1 MMNEKNEE
9 YVVDTSVTAKLF
21 VNEAHSDKARLLY
34 QQASQQKISLIAPEL
49 TWYELNSV
57 LTKAQVPFFDIQRH
71 LFVFQELVH
80 NEVIK
85 MVPVSLDLLNQAAF
99 LASMDTQGK
108 GYISSFDA
116 TFHALALLKKAIFIT
131 ADKTHYNKTKDLI
144 GSVVQ
149 LEDFSD

>member
-1 MMNEKNEE
+1 MTYKNEA

-21 VNEAHSDKARLLY
+21 VNEEHNDKARLLY
-34 QQASQQKISLIAPEL
+34 QQASQKEISLFAPDL

-57 LTKAQVPFFDIQRH
+57 LTKAQLALEDIQRH

-80 NEVIK
+80 NGVIEI
-85 MVPVSLDLLNQAAF
+85 VPFSLVLLNKAAK

-144 GSVVQ
+144 GSVIQ
-149 LEDFSD
+149 LEDFS